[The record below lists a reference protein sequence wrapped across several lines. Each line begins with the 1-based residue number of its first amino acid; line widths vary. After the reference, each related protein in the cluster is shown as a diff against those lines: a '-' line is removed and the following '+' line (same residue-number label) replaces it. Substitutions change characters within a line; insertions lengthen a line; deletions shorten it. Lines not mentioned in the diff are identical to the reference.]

1 MTEEKK
7 YTPTAIFDMLE
18 DIQLSLESLEEKMD
32 NIHDLVNGKKQKD
45 YGFSN
50 YDDDDEEEDDYDEDD
65 EDDDEEDW
73 EEAEEDDDDDEED
86 EVPKISLAD
95 EIQSDSDDIDWED
108 WYDDNIKI
116 AKKKPKK
123 ITVGPYKSIWKKK

>member
-50 YDDDDEEEDDYDEDD
+50 YDDDDEDD